1 MSERVDIQELK
12 KTAESLKGYH
22 SFMVPV
28 STILALIEIARVAEA
43 TALNYERLNPMRT
56 ADFHGEHCSCL
67 RCSIDRLRTALEGVK
82 K

>member
-28 STILALIEIARVAEA
+28 STILALIEE
-43 TALNYERLNPMRT
+43 NERLREALWRIKWGSGTGET
-56 ADFHGEHCSCL
+56 ARLL
-67 RCSIDRLRTALEGVK
+67 RADEMQSIAHDALEGAK
-82 K
+82 P